1 VEEGGRLMATVIYSL
16 CALTSL
22 TCLVLLWRSYRAT
35 RARLLFWSALCFL
48 LLTVNNVL
56 LVLDKVVFP
65 VEVDLSAWRLGAALA
80 AVALLLYGLIWE
92 ED

>member
-1 VEEGGRLMATVIYSL
+1 MAQAIYTL

-35 RARLLFWSALCFL
+35 GSRLLFWSALCFL

-56 LVLDKVVFP
+56 LVLDKIVFLQR
-65 VEVDLSAWRLGAALA
+65 DLTLGRLTAALL
-80 AVALLLYGLIWE
+80 AVILLLFGLIWE

>member
-1 VEEGGRLMATVIYSL
+1 MAPLIYSL

-22 TCLVLLWRSYRAT
+22 ACVVFLGRAQRRSGSKLLRWT
-35 RARLLFWSALCFL
+35 FWCFV

-56 LVLDKVVFP
+56 LVADKVVFP
-65 VEVDLSAWRLGAALA
+65 VEIDLRYWRLATALA
-80 AVALLLYGLIWE
+80 AIALLLWGLVME